1 MVSILTVLFHLW
13 LQPMSVSL
21 LKNAYAIIYNHLEDV
36 NNQNIVYIL
45 FTMLTLILISLSS
58 TCMKNKYSFQMKCS
72 VKSLIKSLLS
82 AMKLFTF

>member
-1 MVSILTVLFHLW
+1 MATTNVCQFI
-13 LQPMSVSL
+13 
-21 LKNAYAIIYNHLEDV
+21 KNAYAIYNHLEDV
-36 NNQNIVYIL
+36 NNQKIVYIR

-82 AMKLFTF
+82 AVKLFTFKNKTVDLFICL

>member
-1 MVSILTVLFHLW
+1 
-13 LQPMSVSL
+13 MSVN
-21 LKNAYAIIYNHLEDV
+21 LKIWKNIYNHLEDT

-45 FTMLTLILISLSS
+45 LLLTWILFSLS

-82 AMKLFTF
+82 AIKSFFFFFSF